1 MSRWQAVILT
11 PGTYRVLAYIPY
23 ALSGLIDS
31 DGVFF
36 QIVHRNGVS
45 EMPVNMQVAA
55 NEWVDLGTYQFEGSG
70 DVILPMRD
78 AIGDRGVWADAV
90 LWQPVTGAIP

>member
-1 MSRWQAVILT
+1 M
-11 PGTYRVLAYIPY
+11 YRVLVYIPY

-36 QIVHRNGVS
+36 QIKHRDGVS
-45 EMPVNMQVAA
+45 EMPVDMQSAA
-55 NEWVDLGTYQFEGSG
+55 NEWVDLGTYQFDSSG

-78 AIGDRGVWADAV
+78 AIGERGVWADAV
-90 LWQPVTGAIP
+90 LWQPVTGVTP